1 MTDIVFLATIVAF
14 FILCVGFVNVCG
26 RIIGPDEIP
35 TPEPLSDDLSAHPQQ
50 EWAA

>member
-1 MTDIVFLATIVAF
+1 MTDIIFLATIVAF

-35 TPEPLSDDLSAHPQQ
+35 ALEPLSDDLSAQPQL
-50 EWAA
+50 EGAA